1 MSVFV
6 RTLHALKSS
15 ACALSVKM
23 ILSLLD
29 AVPAAGATDT
39 DERRRGRHLK
49 AEAAVRAEL
58 LTPMAEGLAKPP
70 PTEKALADG
79 NEASAATAAESST
92 TYDRM

>member
-1 MSVFV
+1 
-6 RTLHALKSS
+6 LHALKSS

-58 LTPMAEGLAKPP
+58 LTPMAEGEKPP

-79 NEASAATAAESST
+79 NEARAATVAESST
-92 TYDRM
+92 MYDRM